1 MLSLCYRFLQSSHIE
16 VDLCVSFFLFLY
28 KTCLG
33 KVLGGVPTVT
43 EIGQLL
49 QCFLQTD
56 LLQGRPSTM
65 QFQEKLPWF
74 LKAVPSADCAKGGHG
89 AYSTSLDLNGT
100 SPRYIFGLTVPV
112 LALNFV

>member
-1 MLSLCYRFLQSSHIE
+1 
-16 VDLCVSFFLFLY
+16 VSFFLFLY
-28 KTCLG
+28 ETCLG

-100 SPRYIFGLTVPV
+100 SPRYIFGLLSLSLLCILCRCCYT
-112 LALNFV
+112 